1 MTNNTK
7 QSIVAF
13 IRLACMFVTS
23 IATMAGIALDASVL
37 YICVS
42 SAATMIAFI
51 WGWWKNNNVT
61 TAATEAQEFLDM
73 LKANSIRSDLE
84 ETEG

>member
-1 MTNNTK
+1 MTDNLK

-13 IRLACMFVTS
+13 IRLGCMLATS
-23 IATMAGIALDASVL
+23 IATMAGIALDANAL
-37 YICVS
+37 YIAVS
-42 SAATMIAFI
+42 SIVTMAAFI

-61 TAATEAQEFLDM
+61 PAAQEAQEFLE
-73 LKANSIRSDLE
+73 LIKANAIRSDLE